1 MTEEEKAFL
10 EREINRQYQWYNR
23 GSKLWSA
30 IHHWSLAVS
39 ALLSALATLVLKS
52 EWIKTL
58 VVTCRDDVA
67 AGLAATATLVTT
79 LAASGGFGR
88 KWQANRRSRGRLDQV
103 QIDFESTKA
112 DPQKIREDL
121 KDIIREH
128 DDSIIGTFTK

>member
-1 MTEEEKAFL
+1 MTEEERAFL
-10 EREINRQYQWYNR
+10 ESEITRQYQWYNR

-30 IHHWSLAVS
+30 VHHWSLAVS

-52 EWIKTL
+52 EWIKTF

-67 AGLAATATLVTT
+67 AGLAAAATLVTT

-88 KWQANRRSRGRLDQV
+88 KWQANRRSRGRMDQIK
-103 QIDFESTKA
+103 IDFSNRQV

-121 KDIIREH
+121 KEVIREH
-128 DDSIIGTFTK
+128 DDWVIGSTAK

>member
-88 KWQANRRSRGRLDQV
+88 KWQANRRSRGRMDQV
-103 QIDFESTKA
+103 KIDFASPKA